1 VKNVN
6 HNIEFKNF
14 EADQATRGLID
25 TLIKKLKKKAKHFPA
40 DEVFL
45 RLMTEENPART
56 LYRVSVTMEIPGE
69 AAATKKTLPAKE
81 ERHDLTEALRDAF
94 IEIDRQLEAYKA
106 SLRGEQW
113 WKRKARRG
121 ELRAQK

>member
-1 VKNVN
+1 MKHNV
-6 HNIEFKNF
+6 EFKNL
-14 EADQATRGLID
+14 EPDQSTRALID
-25 TLIKKLKKKAKHFPA
+25 SLIKKLERKAKRFPL

-45 RLMTEENPART
+45 RVMVEENPVRT
-56 LYRVSVTMEIPGE
+56 LYRISLTMEIPGE
-69 AAATKKTLPAKE
+69 APATQKTLPAKA

-94 IEIDRQLEAYKA
+94 AEIDQQLEAYKA

-113 WKRKARRG
+113 WKRKARRA

>member
-1 VKNVN
+1 MKQNV
-6 HNIEFKNF
+6 EFKNL
-14 EADQATRGLID
+14 EPDHMIRKLVNQLT
-25 TLIKKLKKKAKHFPA
+25 KKLERKAKRFPP

-45 RLMTEENPART
+45 RLMVEENPART
-56 LYRVSVTMEIPGE
+56 LYRVSLTMEIPG
-69 AAATKKTLPAKE
+69 AAPATQKTLPAKE

-94 IEIDRQLEAYKA
+94 TEIDRQLEAYKA

-113 WKRKARRG
+113 WKRKARRA